1 MKHTFVSLVV
11 ASVAVVQSSMES
23 FESCIRQKLDPA
35 AAQCGDHRPRCT
47 PACESE
53 MGALD
58 GKFNVCCMEVPTEKR
73 SQCEIAVRQWPRDIL
88 SMYHRA
94 CPRALDDF
102 TVALLE
108 AMPFGLHAHDE
119 PVVAVAKE
127 TRVNVGTVA
136 VGAALAGAIGASVA
150 LAVASWSARK
160 QDVLLAN

>member
-1 MKHTFVSLVV
+1 MEARTECENQMR
-11 ASVAVVQSSMES
+11 AVGGM
-23 FESCIRQKLDPA
+23 
-35 AAQCGDHRPRCT
+35 
-47 PACESE
+47 
-53 MGALD
+53 
-58 GKFNVCCMEVPTEKR
+58 
-73 SQCEIAVRQWPRDIL
+73 IL
-88 SMYHRA
+88 SKYQQV
-94 CPRALDDF
+94 CPSAMDDF
-102 TVALLE
+102 TVALWE

>member
-1 MKHTFVSLVV
+1 
-11 ASVAVVQSSMES
+11 MES
-23 FESCIRQKLDPA
+23 LDSCIKQKFGPLI
-35 AAQCGDHRPRCT
+35 AQCGTGHLPRCT

-53 MGALD
+53 MEALD
-58 GKFNVCCMEVPTEKR
+58 GKFNGCCMEAPMEKR
-73 SQCEIAVRQWPRDIL
+73 SECEMGVRQFPRDIL
-88 SMYHRA
+88 SEYHRV
-94 CPRALDDF
+94 CPSAMDDF